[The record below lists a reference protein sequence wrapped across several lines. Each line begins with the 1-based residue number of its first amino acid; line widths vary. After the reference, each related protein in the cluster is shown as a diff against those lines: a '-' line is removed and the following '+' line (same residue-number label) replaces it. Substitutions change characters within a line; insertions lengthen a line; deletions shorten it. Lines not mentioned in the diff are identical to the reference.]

1 MSVIIKGISKFK
13 NVIISNG
20 AAVPPATTALWTV
33 FGDQSGSVL
42 PTIDG
47 TGVTDFYVKSY
58 IAGIFAVTADL
69 ANLNISDVRAGVRY
83 TGGAAGGV
91 IEVILGGTVVQTAA
105 VTGPAVNVGG
115 TLDTTYGQWPSSYL
129 GSNAGFI
136 GYLEIYAGS
145 EFIFIESN
153 VPNTVLTFDTKNVKF
168 AWYVDTNT
176 GLTPGTLL
184 DGYPIYSS
192 PATMYTSV
200 TPQSTFDWQQVLQV
214 QEPDGSFLNTM
225 YNAPTSTALNI
236 NLGGY
241 SPSWTDVSGVSN
253 TNNYGVFYDLNY
265 PATPSNSLSVDGG
278 WYYTQLD
285 PGDIETNGT
294 MIFPVTTPVASNY
307 VQLDKA
313 NTGAAVETAGIRSY
327 LAIASSVFG
336 GYIQSVNYG
345 LPVLYEQ
352 WYSSG
357 NFVAPPPTAAP
368 VEWIGIPNTNITNWN
383 PNLGTQ
389 FNSII
394 WTGTEFL
401 TIGTGSIPND
411 TTYFSTLTS
420 SDGITWEGKV
430 YNVEMLPGF
439 WKSVC
444 IGNGTYVAVGRNDD
458 VLTSDGSQ
466 DVNGDLIW
474 TQTINSIAPMVMNS
488 VCFGDNKFVAVGGS
502 SNGNSAFNIMVNI
515 GAGWTGVETASDI
528 VFNTICYSSVLGKF
542 VAGGTK
548 FDGSGALYTST
559 DATTW
564 IAQTSVLTECTSLTA
579 TNTGVMGVGVVGNNP
594 AAVWTTDGTA
604 WQSNSTP
611 NVGTAGSCC
620 YASAPDVVIATTGNG
635 GAQVTQTGEIWTAST
650 VVPASGGNWR
660 SVCYSPTLNMCA
672 SVFGNFPDVIMIAP
686 LSNYTP

>member
-1 MSVIIKGISKFK
+1 MSVIIKGIAKFK
-13 NVIISNG
+13 DVIISNS
-20 AAVPPATTALWTV
+20 AVVPPATTELWTV
-33 FGDQSGSVL
+33 FGDQRGDVL

-145 EFIFIESN
+145 EFVFVQSN
-153 VPNTVLTFDTKNVKF
+153 VPDTVLTFDTKNVKF

-225 YNAPTSTALNI
+225 YNVPTSTALNI

-352 WYSSG
+352 WYSKVAAGPVPQPIPVPTPVDWVGVDAADITGVPFPASG
-357 NFVAPPPTAAP
+357 GAHQLIWDGSEFFVILNNNGALR
-368 VEWIGIPNTNITNWN
+368 V
-383 PNLGTQ
+383 
-389 FNSII
+389 
-394 WTGTEFL
+394 
-401 TIGTGSIPND
+401 
-411 TTYFSTLTS
+411 LTS
-420 SDGITWEGKV
+420 ADGYTWQGV
-430 YNVEMLPGF
+430 DHPAVPGT
-439 WKSVC
+439 WNDLC
-444 IGNGTYVAVGRNDD
+444 YGGTTYVAVRADD
-458 VLTSDGSQ
+458 AMRSTDGGLTWELSANPT
-466 DVNGDLIW
+466 V
-474 TQTINSIAPMVMNS
+474 PMNMNS
-488 VCFGDNKFVAVGGS
+488 VCYGAGKFVAVGGS
-502 SNGNSAFNIMVNI
+502 NTDTSDLNAMISTNGLDWTAVSAGSWEMQ
-515 GAGWTGVETASDI
+515 
-528 VFNTICYSSVLGKF
+528 FNTVCYSASLGLF
-542 VAGGTK
+542 VASGYNPFTGTGTNTIATSP
-548 FDGSGALYTST
+548 DGN
-559 DATTW
+559 TW
-564 IAQTSVLTECTSLTA
+564 THYNSPLTECLSLIT
-579 TNTGVMGVGVVGNNP
+579 TPTGLFGVGVVGNDRASMWSEDGITWSSKLSLNITN
-594 AAVWTTDGTA
+594 AAE
-604 WQSNSTP
+604 
-611 NVGTAGSCC
+611 CC
-620 YASAPDVVIATTGNG
+620 YASVPDIIIATGQNNS
-635 GAQVTQTGEIWTAST
+635 AQATFDGRGWTPST
-650 VVPASGGNWR
+650 VLPNGSWIKVA
-660 SVCYSPTLNMCA
+660 YSPSLNRCV
-672 SVFGNFPDVIMIAP
+672 SVKGDGFTVFMVADLNG
-686 LSNYTP
+686 YTP